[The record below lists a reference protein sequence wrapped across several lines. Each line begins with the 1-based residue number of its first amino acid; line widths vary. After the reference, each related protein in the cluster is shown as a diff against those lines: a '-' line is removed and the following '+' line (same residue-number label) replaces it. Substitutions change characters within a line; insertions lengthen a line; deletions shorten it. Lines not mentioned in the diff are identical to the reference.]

1 MKTCPNCGQ
10 PALDWH
16 RFCMR
21 CGMDIS
27 AVAPSAAPP
36 QYANQ
41 AAPDPGAPQ
50 APPQYYSAPP
60 GKSSTKTIWL
70 IVGAVAILPAIAIVG
85 IIAAIA
91 IPNLLR
97 ARIAAN
103 ESSAV
108 SSLRTINTAEVSYAT
123 AYPNIGYSAA
133 LANLGPGG
141 ATCPAGGPT
150 NAAACLID
158 NVLGNAAVAG
168 KSGYVITE
176 TGGAAN
182 AQGIVV
188 TYETEA
194 TPQAFNQSGVRG
206 FCSIEDAVIRWEAN
220 GTNAMGAAGCPA
232 LLALQ

>member
-60 GKSSTKTIWL
+60 EKSSTRTIWL

-85 IIAAIA
+85 IIAAVA

-103 ESSAV
+103 EASALG
-108 SSLRTINTAEVSYAT
+108 SMRTINTAAT
-123 AYPNIGYSAA
+123 AYQAQFNHYPEG
-133 LANLGPGG
+133 LASMGSPVAGVSPEYG
-141 ATCPAGGPT
+141 AG
-150 NAAACLID
+150 LID
-158 NVLGNAAVAG
+158 NTLASG
-168 KSGYVITE
+168 KKTGYVFTYH
-176 TGGAAN
+176 
-182 AQGIVV
+182 GIDSKHSGVLDDYEV
-188 TYETEA
+188 TACPER
-194 TPQAFNQSGVRG
+194 PNQSGVRCFYSDSSG
-206 FCSIEDAVIRWEAN
+206 VIRYSR
-220 GTNAMGAAGCPA
+220 AGPAGKESPA
-232 LLALQ
+232 LDD